1 MKLNIVAVRYL
12 EPEYKETLKCLSKL
26 DIPIIFVDRK
36 GVGSLA
42 EAYNRGFEKVNS
54 EFVWF
59 ISNITFKPNVIF
71 DLLSNIRKPN
81 VTLDDLS
88 NIKNYAGI
96 HPKFPSHHKFI
107 KYGNGIQECNFIEFT
122 APLIRS
128 EVFKEIKLDES
139 MPYWGHDIA
148 FGIECEKRGYKL
160 AIDHTTEVGHVYIWD
175 SKKNPITEERKRLRT
190 ETDLSTKNELNKKY
204 PGWEKYL

>member
-1 MKLNIVAVRYL
+1 MSTKINIVAVQYL

-26 DIPIIFVDRK
+26 SIPIIFVDRK

-59 ISNITFKPNVIF
+59 ISNITFKTNVPL
-71 DLLSNIRKPN
+71 DLLSNIR
-81 VTLDDLS
+81 
-88 NIKNYAGI
+88 NYAGI

-107 KYGNGIQECNFIEFT
+107 RNGKGIQDCKFIEFT
-122 APLIRS
+122 APIVRS

-160 AIDHTTEVGHVYIWD
+160 AIDHTTEIGHVYIWD
-175 SKKNPITEERKRLRT
+175 SKKNPITEERKRLRN
-190 ETDLSTKNELNKKY
+190 ETDISTKNELNKKY

>member
-1 MKLNIVAVRYL
+1 MKLNIVAVKYL
-12 EPEYKETLKCLSKL
+12 EPEYKETLKSLNRL
-26 DIPIIFVDRK
+26 NIRIIFVDRK

-59 ISNITFKPNVIF
+59 VSNISFKADVPLRLLANVG
-71 DLLSNIRKPN
+71 K
-81 VTLDDLS
+81 
-88 NIKNYAGI
+88 YAGI
-96 HPKFPSHHKFI
+96 HPQFPSHHKFI
-107 KYGNGIQECNFIEFT
+107 RNGKGVQDCKFLEFT
-122 APLIRS
+122 APLVRS

-160 AIDHTTEVGHVYIWD
+160 AIDHTTEVSHVYIWD

-190 ETDLSTKNELNKKY
+190 ESDLSTKNELNKKY
-204 PGWEKYL
+204 PEWEKYL